1 MSEIQIRHELERGS
15 FKLDVD
21 TRIPATGITGVFGE
35 SGCGKTTLLRCIAG
49 LENSRSD
56 DRRPVH
62 RRGIGVVFQQ
72 PALFAHLSVRQNI
85 EYGWRRNKNV
95 RADLDHIIGLLE
107 LERLLDRPA
116 TTLSGG
122 EAQRVAIARA
132 LCQSPRLML
141 MDEPLSSLDQRRRN
155 EILPY
160 FDRLHAELSLPIIY
174 VSHDIEEISR
184 ICDHLL
190 VMADG
195 HIVAAGALQEVLMRI
210 DLPQLSGRNAGVAIE
225 ATRVRYDEK
234 FDLTTFGF
242 SGGELCA
249 PGCFDVGASMRLR
262 INASDVSLCRSLP
275 QSTTILN
282 VLPAQIDA
290 IESES
295 SATELVR
302 LKLAQDFI
310 IARITKRSLSELELR
325 TGEQVYVQ
333 IKSVMVRR

>member
-49 LENSRSD
+49 LENSLSD

-62 RRGIGVVFQQ
+62 QRGIGMVFQQ

-85 EYGWRRNKNV
+85 EYGWRRNKHV
-95 RADLDHIIGLLE
+95 RANLDHIIGLLE
-107 LERLLDRPA
+107 LEHLLDRPA

-132 LCQSPRLML
+132 LCQSPRLIL

-160 FDRLHAELSLPIIY
+160 FDRLHAELSLPVIY

-210 DLPQLSGRNAGVAIE
+210 DLPQLSGRNAGVVIE
-225 ATRVRYDEK
+225 ANQVRYDEK

-249 PGCFDVGASMRLR
+249 PGCFDAGALMRLR
-262 INASDVSLCRSLP
+262 ISASDVSLCRSLP

-282 VLPAQIDA
+282 VLPAHIDA

-325 TGEQVYVQ
+325 TGDQVYVQ
-333 IKSVMVRR
+333 IKSVTVRR